1 MMMKKVLMIFLIAIS
16 STGVQAASFDC
27 SKATYESEKTV
38 CDTPNLSQLDER
50 MAKLFF
56 AVKSKS
62 NNSSEITKDQI
73 TWIKNTRYCRSD
85 AKCLENSYLDRIEI
99 LLKISTIKNRD
110 SKDIISNVQSSA
122 ITSMVKK
129 EISLK
134 ESDIDWSN
142 ESFLQKFVDLD
153 PINKQHHIYEE
164 ILKIKP
170 LSVWGDAKG
179 KVRIYNIK
187 GCTFKVLTDAND
199 NVIQYELQIDRYC
212 PNFEFD
218 TGNGF
223 TFKSQTINFRK
234 IFSDLKNSCFPPR
247 FTTDYLLG
255 YFECGQ
261 LCSPDENTIVTQTT
275 RCGSYK
281 QMRFLF
287 KDTKSS
293 DEWKQAIINDN
304 GGIENYTKNCKMRND
319 GLRCDPN
326 PNGLYDDHAIKLLG
340 NERPWSFILKQ

>member
-1 MMMKKVLMIFLIAIS
+1 MKNLILLLIITLTAIES
-16 STGVQAASFDC
+16 YGASFDC
-27 SKATYESEKTV
+27 SKATYESEKKV
-38 CDTPNLSQLDER
+38 CETPNLSQLDEK
-50 MAKLFF
+50 MAKLYF
-56 AVKSKS
+56 AIKSKS
-62 NNSSEITKDQI
+62 NNSSELTKDQI
-73 TWIKNTRYCRSD
+73 TWIKNNRNCRSD
-85 AKCLENSYLDRIEI
+85 TKCLENSYVERIEI
-99 LLKISTIKNRD
+99 LLKIPTIKNKD
-110 SKDIISNVQSSA
+110 SKETISNEQSSA
-122 ITSMVKK
+122 ITSIVKK

-134 ESDIDWSN
+134 ESDIDWNN
-142 ESFLQKFVDLD
+142 ESFLQKFIDLD
-153 PINKQHHIYEE
+153 TINKQYHIYEE

-179 KVRIYNIK
+179 KARIYNIK
-187 GCTFKVLTDAND
+187 GCTFKVSTDAND

-234 IFSDLKNSCFPPR
+234 IFSDLKKSCYPPR

-261 LCSPDENTIVTQTT
+261 LCSPDENAIVTQPT

-281 QMRFLF
+281 QMQFLF

-293 DEWKQAIINDN
+293 DEWKKVIINNN
-304 GGIENYTKNCKMRND
+304 GGIENYTKNCKMRTD

-326 PNGLYDDHAIKLLG
+326 PDGLYDNYAIKLLG
-340 NERPWSFILKQ
+340 DERPWSFILKQ